1 LRIANP
7 YGGRLRAGF
16 PAGMINR
23 VGRDYGRGHALEFQ
37 LTEIFSDKAAA
48 HFVPFGGIKG
58 RERQNVQLGW
68 YIFVH

>member
-1 LRIANP
+1 
-7 YGGRLRAGF
+7 
-16 PAGMINR
+16 MINR